1 MVSPAQQ
8 ALLAYLHA
16 RSGGSGRRIGLDPK
30 PVMHALRLSPAQFTE
45 DSASLAAH
53 GLVGVRDVRADANDV
68 PSRKCSAIWVTG
80 KGEDYLRRPPPGCQ
94 RRTPGAPEPDPT
106 PGAAPAHAPSG
117 PTP

>member
-8 ALLAYLHA
+8 AMLEYLRE

-30 PVMHALRLSPAQFTE
+30 PVMHGLRISPAQFAA

-53 GLVGVRDVRADANDV
+53 GLVGVRDVRPDARDV

-80 KGEDYLRRPPPGCQ
+80 RGEDYLRG
-94 RRTPGAPEPDPT
+94 TLGAPEPDPT
-106 PGAAPAHAPSG
+106 PRAAPAPAPSG